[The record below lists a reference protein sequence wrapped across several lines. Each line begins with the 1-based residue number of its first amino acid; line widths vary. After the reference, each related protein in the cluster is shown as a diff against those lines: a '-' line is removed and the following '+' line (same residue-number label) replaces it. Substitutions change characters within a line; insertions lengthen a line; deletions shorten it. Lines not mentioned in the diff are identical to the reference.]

1 MQLELRSLS
10 GEPVHKELWRS
21 ATDIPAADLNECV
34 RDALMSFYDGD
45 DEAFWPKAEFT
56 AWPPEVAQIV
66 DPDGQVLA
74 EYDIDELAEDTGR
87 QLKVAG
93 VDLT

>member
-1 MQLELRSLS
+1 VQLELRSLS

-21 ATDIPAADLNECV
+21 AADIPAADLDECV
-34 RDALMSFYDGD
+34 KDALMSFYDGD
-45 DEAFWPKAEFT
+45 DQTFWPKADFI
-56 AWPPEVAQIV
+56 AWPPAIAQIV

-74 EYDIDELAEDTGR
+74 EYDIDDLAQDTGR

-93 VDLT
+93 ADLT